1 MLNTEVA
8 DAAWVVHPKRYLED
22 RPVQWCL
29 PDKPQ
34 SLYVT
39 MRDGCRL
46 AIDIYLPRPI
56 DASAPAA
63 QFPTVLFFTPYYR
76 RFKLRESA
84 TGGTTGES
92 NPNTGKFRDFFV
104 PRGYAMVVIDVR
116 GTGASYGTRDSFRS
130 PKERDDSYEVADW
143 VARQSWS
150 NGICG
155 ATGISY
161 LGAAATFLASTGHP
175 SVKAIAPISGV
186 WDNYTDHFYPGG
198 IHLNKQ
204 TQDYGDL
211 MLALDH
217 DRRDLLAQYSYFS
230 NPDFE
235 GPQPVDDDPTG
246 AAVREAVHQHLGNIR
261 AVDFFSEFQFRE
273 EGLPYDASFS
283 SASFSPYAV
292 SDKIAPDVAILSI
305 TGWMDGAGFTNSAI
319 ARFLALRDNP
329 CYLMIGPWDH
339 GGRVDVSP
347 WREVEQGDTSLIF
360 GEILRFFDHYLL
372 GYATGFEAEEP
383 VHYYSIHAQKW
394 RAAASWP
401 PANVPTEFYLDHA
414 GRLDNTAGAPGVQ
427 QYQVDFSLGTGTST
441 RYERM
446 TAGDPRTYYPD
457 WQGRTA
463 AMLSFTSSPLDAPAE
478 LVGHAQ
484 AELWL
489 MSSEPDA
496 ALLIYLTE
504 VEADGTERYV
514 TEGLLRAMHRREA
527 PVPAG
532 YGSSWLYRTFH
543 RGDLAL
549 MTPGKAELIRIPLLP
564 TAWQFAAGSRIRL
577 SITGSD
583 VDHCVQVP
591 HGRPP
596 KLSVLHGEGHTS
608 RLTLPLAFSGQ
619 SA

>member
-1 MLNTEVA
+1 MTGT
-8 DAAWVVHPKRYLED
+8 AWHIQPARYTED
-22 RPVQWCL
+22 RPVEWRV
-29 PDKPQ
+29 PAKPQ
-34 SLYVT
+34 SLYLP

-46 AIDIYLPRPI
+46 AIDVYLPQSI
-56 DASAPAA
+56 GANAPAS
-63 QFPTVLFFTPYYR
+63 QFPTILFFTPYYR
-76 RFKLRESA
+76 RFKLREGA
-84 TGGTTGES
+84 TGEN

-104 PRGYAMVVIDVR
+104 PRGYAVAVIDVR

-143 VARQSWS
+143 ITRQSWS

-161 LGAAATFLASTGHP
+161 LGAAATFVASTGHP

-198 IHLNKQ
+198 VHLNKQ

-211 MLALDH
+211 MIALDH
-217 DRRDLLAQYSYFS
+217 DRRDLLAQYPYFA

-246 AAVREAVHQHLGNIR
+246 AAVRDAVHQHLSNIR
-261 AVDFFSEFQFRE
+261 AVDFVREFQFRD
-273 EGLPYDASFS
+273 EGLPYDPSFS

-292 SDKIAPDVAILSI
+292 ADQIAPDVAILSI
-305 TGWMDGAGFTNSAI
+305 SGWMDGAGFTNSSI

-329 CYLMIGPWDH
+329 SYLTIGPWDH

-347 WREVEQGDTSLIF
+347 WRTTEQGDTALIF
-360 GEILRFFDHYLL
+360 GEILRFFDHYLM
-372 GYATGFEAEEP
+372 GYATGLEAEEP
-383 VHYYSIHAQKW
+383 VHYYSIHAQQWK
-394 RAAASWP
+394 ASGGWP
-401 PANVPTEFYLDHA
+401 PANAPTELYLGEA
-414 GRLDNTAGAPGVQ
+414 GRLDKTAGAPGTD
-427 QYQVDFSLGTGTST
+427 QYQIDFSLGTGTQT

-463 AMLSFTSSPLDAPAE
+463 AMLSFTSSPLEAQAE

-496 ALLIYLTE
+496 ALLVYLTE
-504 VEADGTERYV
+504 IEADGTERYV
-514 TEGLLRAMHRREA
+514 TEGLLRALHRREA
-527 PVPAG
+527 QAPEG
-532 YGSSWLYRTFH
+532 YGSTWLYRTFH
-543 RGDLAL
+543 RDDLEL
-549 MTPGKAELIRIPLLP
+549 LTPGKAELIRIPLLP
-564 TAWQFAAGSRIRL
+564 IAWQFAAGSRIRL

-583 VDHCVQVP
+583 ADHCVQVP

-596 KLSVLHGEGHTS
+596 RLSILHGTGHAS
-608 RLTLPLAFSGQ
+608 RLILPVALPGEVA
-619 SA
+619 